1 MNDTNDMKDKNDNDE
16 NESNF
21 WSDALDDIMRR
32 RAWKK
37 WMGELFDLV
46 MCVMVTL
53 GLTVAL
59 TRVFFCISVVH
70 GISMEPT
77 LQNRDLLVLQR
88 VGRHTDY
95 GDIVACKD
103 RWGKL
108 LIKRVIGLEG
118 DVIQIDGPNGVVY
131 RNGQPLDEPYIVAD
145 SYYTGDNDGPITV
158 EEGCVF
164 VLGDNRPNSGDSR
177 CASVG
182 QIREKDVKGELLFRL
197 GNLSG
202 LEKGIHRLQFKTRRM
217 FSGQF

>member
-1 MNDTNDMKDKNDNDE
+1 MNGKNDN
-16 NESNF
+16 ESDF
-21 WSDALDDIMRR
+21 WSDALLKVLRR
-32 RAWKK
+32 RAWKERL
-37 WMGELFDLV
+37 GALFD
-46 MCVMVTL
+46 MAICVMIAV
-53 GLTVAL
+53 GFSVAL
-59 TRVFFCISVVH
+59 TRAFFCLSIVS
-70 GISMEPT
+70 GTSMEPT
-77 LQNRDLLVLQR
+77 LQDRDLVVLQR
-88 VGRHTDY
+88 VARRTDY

-103 RWGKL
+103 RRGEL

-145 SYYTGDNDGPITV
+145 SYYTGDEDGPVTV

-164 VLGDNRPNSGDSR
+164 VLGDNRPSSADSR

-182 QIREKDVKGELLFRL
+182 QIREKDIKGELLFRL

-202 LEKGIHRLQFKTRRM
+202 LEKGVRRLQFETRRM

>member
-1 MNDTNDMKDKNDNDE
+1 
-16 NESNF
+16 
-21 WSDALDDIMRR
+21 MRR
-32 RAWKK
+32 RAWKE
-37 WMGELFDLV
+37 WLGEMFDMV
-46 MCVMVTL
+46 MCVMIAA
-53 GLTVAL
+53 GFTVAL
-59 TRVFFCISVVH
+59 TRVFFCISIVS
-70 GISMEPT
+70 GRSMEPT
-77 LQNRDLLVLQR
+77 LQNRDLVVLQR

-103 RWGKL
+103 RQGEL

-145 SYYTGDNDGPITV
+145 SYYTGDEEGPITV

-164 VLGDNRPNSGDSR
+164 VLGDNRPNSADSR
-177 CASVG
+177 RDYVG

-202 LEKGIHRLQFKTRRM
+202 LEKDIRRLQFKARRM

>member
-1 MNDTNDMKDKNDNDE
+1 
-16 NESNF
+16 
-21 WSDALDDIMRR
+21 
-32 RAWKK
+32 
-37 WMGELFDLV
+37 
-46 MCVMVTL
+46 
-53 GLTVAL
+53 
-59 TRVFFCISVVH
+59 
-70 GISMEPT
+70 MEPT
-77 LQNRDLLVLQR
+77 LQNRDLVVLQR

-103 RWGKL
+103 RQGEL

-145 SYYTGDNDGPITV
+145 SYYTGDEEGPITV

-164 VLGDNRPNSGDSR
+164 VLGDNRTNSADSR
-177 CASVG
+177 RDYVG

-202 LEKGIHRLQFKTRRM
+202 LEKDIRRLQFKARRM

>member
-1 MNDTNDMKDKNDNDE
+1 MDDRKDKNENEE
-16 NESNF
+16 NESDF

-32 RAWKK
+32 RAWKE
-37 WMGELFDLV
+37 WLGEMFDMV
-46 MCVMVTL
+46 MCVMIAA
-53 GLTVAL
+53 GFTVAL
-59 TRVFFCISVVH
+59 TRVFFCIYIVS
-70 GISMEPT
+70 GRYMEPT
-77 LQNRDLLVLQR
+77 LQNRDLVVLQR

-103 RWGKL
+103 RQGEL

-145 SYYTGDNDGPITV
+145 SYYTGDEEGPITV

-164 VLGDNRPNSGDSR
+164 VLGDNRPNSADSR
-177 CASVG
+177 RDYVG

-202 LEKGIHRLQFKTRRM
+202 LEKDIRRLQFKARRM

>member
-1 MNDTNDMKDKNDNDE
+1 MDDRKDKNENEE
-16 NESNF
+16 NESDF

-32 RAWKK
+32 RAWKE
-37 WMGELFDLV
+37 WLGEMFDMV
-46 MCVMVTL
+46 MCVMIAA
-53 GLTVAL
+53 GFTVAL
-59 TRVFFCISVVH
+59 TRVFFCISIVS
-70 GISMEPT
+70 GRSMEPT
-77 LQNRDLLVLQR
+77 LQNRDLVVLQR

-103 RWGKL
+103 RQGEL

-118 DVIQIDGPNGVVY
+118 GVIQIDGPNGVVY

-145 SYYTGDNDGPITV
+145 SYYTGDEEGPITV

-164 VLGDNRPNSGDSR
+164 VLGDNRPNSADSR
-177 CASVG
+177 RDYVG

-202 LEKGIHRLQFKTRRM
+202 LEKDIRRLQFKARRM